1 MDNLK
6 GLIAYPAQPPEIGT
20 LIKAARHSLE
30 KSSRTQNLRSWE
42 ESDIPGRFI
51 ATEVLEQIDAGN
63 ILVADITQ
71 LNFNVVFEIGYAIGA
86 QKRVYL
92 VRNDALDIS
101 TDILRSIGIFDT
113 LGYETYTSSSEL
125 TDLIQSIEDVT
136 PVRITVGE
144 VNRRAPIYYL
154 SPRIKTDTEIRIQS
168 RLKKARLNFRTFDPE
183 EHGRL
188 PAGDAIDGV
197 AESLGV
203 LATLLPFLR
212 KDSKPHNYRS
222 AFIAGLAHSLDK
234 TLLLLQ
240 DGDEPVPI
248 DFRDLITKIQFPDHI
263 NEAIAHFAPA
273 ITAQLQSDA
282 PAVVK
287 EPETFLEQL
296 TLGASSAENEFDQL
310 GHYFLETDEFH
321 RAVRGEVRVIA
332 GRKGSGKSALFF
344 QIRDQLRRHPNR
356 IILDLKPEGF
366 QLMKFRDRVLT
377 YLDKGARE
385 HTVTAFWEYLLL
397 LEICHKLLE
406 MDESRHMRDK
416 RLYDPYRR
424 MAELYFEDEFIGEGD
439 FSERM
444 LQLTQRV
451 ADDFEEFRATNP
463 ESPLVTTGEITE
475 VLYEHD
481 VAKLRDTVTEYLQ
494 TKEGLWILFDNI
506 DKGWPAHGLGP
517 EDVRTVRALI
527 EAMRKLEQQVSR
539 EGIECHGM
547 MFIRNDV
554 YELLVSSSSDRG
566 KVSHVAL
573 DWTDP
578 ELLREIL
585 RRRFT
590 FGEEVDD
597 DVEFE
602 DVWRQICVP
611 HIHGEETSQYMI
623 DRSLMRP
630 RALIEFLRF
639 CRSHAVNLGHSRI
652 SVEDLMEGEENYS
665 NQMLNNLNYEIQDI
679 FGNGSDPLYEFVES
693 PVDIDFSNV
702 ETIASRVVAAEKT
715 QSLVE
720 LLLWFGFLGILRE
733 EGSAT
738 YIYDVRYDMKR
749 MRALTSRR
757 KEEGRLTLRINPAF
771 WRALEVTDA

>member
-1 MDNLK
+1 MDKLT
-6 GLIAYPAQPPEIGT
+6 GLIAYPAEPPEIGT
-20 LIKAARHSLE
+20 LIKAARNSLG
-30 KSSRTQNLRSWE
+30 KTSRTQGLETWE

-51 ATEVLEQIDAGN
+51 ATEVLEKICDGN
-63 ILVADITQ
+63 ILVADITK
-71 LNFNVVFEIGYAIGA
+71 LNFNVVFEIGYAIGSR
-86 QKRVYL
+86 KRVYL

-101 TDILRSIGIFDT
+101 TDIFRTIGIFDT
-113 LGYETYTSSSEL
+113 LGYETYTSSTEL
-125 TDLIQSIEDVT
+125 TELIKSIDDVT
-136 PVRITVGE
+136 PVRMTVAE
-144 VNRRAPIYYL
+144 VNRRAPVYYL

-197 AESLGV
+197 AESIGV
-203 LATLLPFLR
+203 IATLLPALR
-212 KDSKPHNYRS
+212 KDSKPNNYRA
-222 AFIAGLAHSLDK
+222 AFVAGLAASLNK
-234 TLLLLQ
+234 NLLLLQ

-248 DFRDLITKIQFPDHI
+248 DYRDLVTRIQFPDQI
-263 NEAIAHFAPA
+263 DEAIADFAPS
-273 ITAQLQSDA
+273 ITADLQSEA

-310 GHYFLETDEFH
+310 GHYFLETEEFH

-344 QIRDQLRRHPNR
+344 QARDQLRRNPNR
-356 IILDLKPEGF
+356 VVLDLKPDGF

-377 YLDKGARE
+377 YLDQGARE

-397 LEICHKLLE
+397 LEICHKLLD
-406 MDESRHMRDK
+406 MDENRHMRNN
-416 RLYDPYRR
+416 RLYKPYRN
-424 MAELYFEDEFIGEGD
+424 MAELYFEDEYVGEGD

-463 ESPLVTTGEITE
+463 DSKLLTTGEITE
-475 VLYEHD
+475 ILYEHD
-481 VAKLRDTVTEYLQ
+481 VAKLRENVVNYLEF
-494 TKEGLWILFDNI
+494 KKGIWILFDNI
-506 DKGWPAHGLGP
+506 DKGWPAHGLGA

-547 MFIRNDV
+547 VFIRNDV

-578 ELLREIL
+578 DLLREIL

-590 FGEEVDD
+590 FGDRVED

-602 DVWRQICVP
+602 DVWHQICVP

-623 DRSLMRP
+623 DRCLMRP

-639 CRSHAVNLGHSRI
+639 CRSHAVNLGHSEI
-652 SVEDLMEGEENYS
+652 AVEDLLEGEENYS
-665 NQMLNNLNYEIQDI
+665 NQMLNNLNYEVQDI
-679 FGNGSDPLYEFVES
+679 FGNGSDPLYEFIEC
-693 PVDIDFSNV
+693 PVDMELSEV
-702 ETIASRVVAAEKT
+702 EKIAGRVVSSDKVEE
-715 QSLVE
+715 LVE
-720 LLLWFGFLGILRE
+720 LLLWFGFLGILRDE
-733 EGSAT
+733 DSAT
-738 YIYDVRYDMKR
+738 YIYDVKYDMKR
-749 MRALTSRR
+749 MLALARRR
-757 KEEGRLTLRINPAF
+757 KSESRLTLRVNPAF
-771 WRALEVTDA
+771 WRALEVKET